1 MRQPD
6 LFTSPTPARTDDDP
20 DVERDLFGNPI
31 PRRGDAAPTYRPR
44 APVQQTLDLTPVAFT
59 LGSK

>member
-20 DVERDLFGNPI
+20 DVERDLFGAPI

-44 APVQQTLDLTPVAFT
+44 APVQQTLDLAPGAFT
-59 LGSK
+59 LAIK

>member
-6 LFTSPTPARTDDDP
+6 LFASPTPARTDDDP

-31 PRRGDAAPTYRPR
+31 PRRGDAAR
-44 APVQQTLDLTPVAFT
+44 AECARVIADAAAQ
-59 LGSK
+59 GE